1 MGYEYD
7 FVFDWMVK
15 KQHTENPSATLKNAD
30 GEEAKKEDPNAEG
43 GFTNWATT
51 SNYLFKALGLYAS

>member
-15 KQHTENPSATLKNAD
+15 KQHTENPAASLKAAD
-30 GEEAKKEDPNAEG
+30 GEEAKKEDPNNANG
-43 GFTNWATT
+43 DFNQ
-51 SNYLFKALGLYAS
+51 

>member
-15 KQHTENPSATLKNAD
+15 KQHTENPSATLKTAD
-30 GEEAKKEDPNAEG
+30 GEEAKKEDPNNANG
-43 GFTNWATT
+43 GFDN
-51 SNYLFKALGLYAS
+51 N